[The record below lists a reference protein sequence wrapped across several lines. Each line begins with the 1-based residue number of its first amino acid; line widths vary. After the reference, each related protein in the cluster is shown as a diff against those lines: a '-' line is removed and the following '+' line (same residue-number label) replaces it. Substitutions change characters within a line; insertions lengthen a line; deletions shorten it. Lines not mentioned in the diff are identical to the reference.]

1 MGRRENRVRQ
11 RDGGRVGREIRWLCE
26 YFGGA
31 RSMDMVVESSSMH
44 NIPTSSA
51 FQDLFV
57 WLGTLFVWESIKY
70 TESIPNISDI

>member
-1 MGRRENRVRQ
+1 
-11 RDGGRVGREIRWLCE
+11 
-26 YFGGA
+26 
-31 RSMDMVVESSSMH
+31 MDMVVESSSMH

-57 WLGTLFVWESIKY
+57 WLGILFVWESIKY

>member
-1 MGRRENRVRQ
+1 LGV
-11 RDGGRVGREIRWLCE
+11 
-26 YFGGA
+26 A

-57 WLGTLFVWESIKY
+57 
-70 TESIPNISDI
+70 